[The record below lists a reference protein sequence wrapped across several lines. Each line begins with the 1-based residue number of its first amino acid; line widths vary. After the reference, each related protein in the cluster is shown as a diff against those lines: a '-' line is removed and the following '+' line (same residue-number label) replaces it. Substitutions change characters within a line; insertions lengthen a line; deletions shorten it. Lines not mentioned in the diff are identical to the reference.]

1 MRLINIQI
9 LPKGSNGWK
18 SDLLYFGK
26 DITQLYGPN
35 GCGKTPIIK
44 SIAYC
49 LGYPSI
55 FRQDIYDN
63 CDSVVLKVETA
74 IGNILIKRFYQR
86 KDFEIELIEPLGNKK
101 FFYNEKDFSQFIFD
115 LVEREAVNLIT
126 TKNSLVQPY
135 LSTVLPFFYINQDRG
150 YTRIYAPESSFIQD
164 QFSEMIRFILN
175 LPIKN
180 SFDSKKEKLNAKEN
194 LDLLDKQVEEK
205 ARLLDVAK
213 KNIINI
219 PISKSPDEIL
229 HEIQDLEGEIENLK
243 KQGSGKDHAINAI
256 ERIINNNKRNISNI
270 NDEIYELKTRSSG
283 INKIIEEINVEIETL
298 SLNEKARRV
307 FLSFQEICGANNCQL
322 FFESSDAYSKNLLYL
337 KDQIKDLERNR
348 CNDLNTIKEL
358 EFQKNENI
366 KKIDDLILELKHVS
380 INNEMSA
387 VIEAISVLKDKIF
400 ELNGLLNELDQVQKY
415 EENLLGVERK
425 RNRALEVY
433 NSYSNNDRKE
443 IPSILRVKN
452 DLRKKLT
459 KWLDVLRTKNISY
472 DISFTNDFMPILGS
486 ERISNLTGSTL
497 TRVVL
502 AFHAA
507 FFEVV
512 ASQGGVGFKF
522 LILDTPK
529 QHEIHAD
536 DLNNYINEL
545 KNLCGTYDVQII
557 FSTTEYHYIGNDRDM
572 EWNPKYANKEQNMFL
587 QVL

>member
-1 MRLINIQI
+1 
-9 LPKGSNGWK
+9 
-18 SDLLYFGK
+18 
-26 DITQLYGPN
+26 
-35 GCGKTPIIK
+35 
-44 SIAYC
+44 
-49 LGYPSI
+49 
-55 FRQDIYDN
+55 
-63 CDSVVLKVETA
+63 
-74 IGNILIKRFYQR
+74 
-86 KDFEIELIEPLGNKK
+86 
-101 FFYNEKDFSQFIFD
+101 
-115 LVEREAVNLIT
+115 
-126 TKNSLVQPY
+126 
-135 LSTVLPFFYINQDRG
+135 
-150 YTRIYAPESSFIQD
+150 
-164 QFSEMIRFILN
+164 
-175 LPIKN
+175 
-180 SFDSKKEKLNAKEN
+180 
-194 LDLLDKQVEEK
+194 
-205 ARLLDVAK
+205 
-213 KNIINI
+213 
-219 PISKSPDEIL
+219 
-229 HEIQDLEGEIENLK
+229 
-243 KQGSGKDHAINAI
+243 
-256 ERIINNNKRNISNI
+256 
-270 NDEIYELKTRSSG
+270 
-283 INKIIEEINVEIETL
+283 
-298 SLNEKARRV
+298 
-307 FLSFQEICGANNCQL
+307 
-322 FFESSDAYSKNLLYL
+322 
-337 KDQIKDLERNR
+337 
-348 CNDLNTIKEL
+348 
-358 EFQKNENI
+358 
-366 KKIDDLILELKHVS
+366 
-380 INNEMSA
+380 MSA

-452 DLRKKLT
+452 DLRKKIT

-512 ASQGGVGFKF
+512 ASQGDVGFKF